1 MRHRGVRS
9 RLVYG
14 EKARGCGR
22 RRPAARDSS
31 FAALSTGAPAPMTGK
46 PAASDHLP
54 ALPDERGNGKGDLK
68 SGFSADYKNFEEDF
82 YEREPIGLSLCKR
95 SAEQGPGLPEQPAAG
110 GGVYPDQ
117 HCAAGFQVHQ
127 IFSLFLG
134 GTLPLRSQRDALRR
148 VYAR

>member
-1 MRHRGVRS
+1 MRP
-9 RLVYG
+9 
-14 EKARGCGR
+14 KAGQRRVIPPLRPYR
-22 RRPAARDSS
+22 RRPGPHD
-31 FAALSTGAPAPMTGK
+31 GK

-110 GGVYPDQ
+110 GGV
-117 HCAAGFQVHQ
+117 
-127 IFSLFLG
+127 
-134 GTLPLRSQRDALRR
+134 LP
-148 VYAR
+148 